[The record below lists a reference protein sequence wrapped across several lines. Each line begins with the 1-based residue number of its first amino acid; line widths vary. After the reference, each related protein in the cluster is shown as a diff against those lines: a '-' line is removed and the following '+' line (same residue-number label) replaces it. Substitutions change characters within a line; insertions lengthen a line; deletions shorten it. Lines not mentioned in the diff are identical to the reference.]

1 MKKIDSILAP
11 PPVHWVGD
19 GFRVHTFFPGARIAN
34 NRMSP
39 FFLLDYNSKYKFTPT
54 DKPRGVGVHPH
65 RGFET
70 VTLAFRGKVAHHDST
85 GQSGIIGEGDVQWMT
100 AASGILHKEFH
111 EEKFSREGGIFHMVQ
126 LWVNLPAKHKMS
138 APKYQ
143 PIRNHQMGKYMIPD
157 NKGVID
163 VIAGSYENI
172 KGPASTFTPMHMYSI
187 KLKAG
192 GKVKMDFPENYNTGI
207 LVLNGSIRV
216 DPERENVPEDHFLLF
231 KNEGR
236 EIHIQSEKDSDM
248 LVLSGEPINEPIAS
262 YGPFL
267 MNTREEI
274 QLAMDD
280 FNNGLFGHLED

>member
-1 MKKIDSILAP
+1 MKKIESILPP

-19 GFRVHTFFPGARIAN
+19 GFRVHTFFPGSGVSDS
-34 NRMSP
+34 RMSP
-39 FFLLDYNSKYKFTPT
+39 FFLMDYNSKYEFTPT
-54 DKPRGVGVHPH
+54 DNPRGVGVHPH

-85 GQSGIIGEGDVQWMT
+85 GQSGIIEEGDVQWMT

-111 EEKFSREGGIFHMVQ
+111 EEKFSRKGGIFHMVQ

-157 NKGVID
+157 KKGVID
-163 VIAGSYENI
+163 VIAGAYDNI

-187 KLKAG
+187 RLRAG
-192 GKVKMDFPENYNTGI
+192 GKIDMEFPEDYNTGI
-207 LVLNGSIRV
+207 LVLNGSIQV
-216 DPERENVPEDHFLLF
+216 NSERENVPEDNFVLF
-231 KNEGR
+231 RNEGR
-236 EIHIQSEKDSDM
+236 EIHIHSEEDSAM
-248 LVLSGEPINEPIAS
+248 LVLSGEPINESIAS

-267 MNTREEI
+267 MNTRDEI

-280 FNNGLFGHLED
+280 FKNGLFGHLED